1 MQPKRLQS
9 EICELRSSKGQATVE
24 LALVVVFLMLLLVG
38 VADVARIYAG
48 HLAVVNAAG
57 VGARWATLSASQQ
70 GCSGYTNVQ
79 TAVASQLGGVVA
91 TVTVVVLPTPA
102 ADPRTVSVEVRYTH
116 DFLFGMVNNVPN
128 LLRGGATMPGSYNTT
143 VGTCA
148 TVVVPPSPT
157 SVIAPSATPI
167 PPTATRTPLPPTATP
182 IPPTATRTLTPTPT
196 PTTTITPTVTRT
208 ATRTATPLP

>member
-1 MQPKRLQS
+1 MRVFIGRSQKRLVQPKRLQS
-9 EICELRSSKGQATVE
+9 EICERRSSKGQATVE

-57 VGARWATLSASQQ
+57 VGARWATLSPSQQ

-79 TAVASQLGGVVA
+79 SAVASQLSGVVA
-91 TVTVVVLPTPA
+91 NVTVVVLPTPA

-167 PPTATRTPLPPTATP
+167 PPTATRT
-182 IPPTATRTLTPTPT
+182 LTPTPT